1 MSESAIERSGPSL
14 EQILWRAFDRFE
26 ERPALTD
33 AEEFAEHI
41 AAATVMS
48 PATERW
54 TEKFFEG
61 SEKLHRPPADV
72 AGIIVAATSERLH
85 VHEFDLRRLEYVVLE
100 EKEKIVV
107 VSNFGQ
113 FTAPNDD
120 FVTRAIE
127 AAVIPDGGRRDRR
140 GTEPRAYF
148 VRAGGEIAALD
159 VRKVAGALANLAVRQ
174 VSAPAVDRVAKR
186 MLPFAPRRVS
196 LDPGRESRVLRQD
209 RRARETV
216 PPPVLERERSGPPP
230 TAQTA
235 VLVVLPDGTVARP
248 EIGSASRWQEMLSH
262 WAARAATA
270 GATPEPVR
278 SRVTVQ
284 AGVVVRQEA
293 RGLPGQLGER
303 ALRFAPAATLDEDAL
318 QEALARGAL
327 VVPGRAQAARFW
339 IHPEAAFRPDARP
352 LGQGGQGAVSGTLVK
367 SPQLGEV
374 TGDSWADWA
383 LLAGGLAPP
392 MMALRG
398 RSRQPALDQTEAMS
412 LAPLLAQRLRAVR
425 PDEAQIAGARVVAFR
440 DANGNLIRQQPEG
453 AVGLAAV
460 GHERPGGVRRKI
472 ADLAPRTGALPA
484 TALAMLQMALER
496 TASAGGYKLPF
507 LRLGSASDALEA
519 GSAMQLDVSD
529 PRRRSARLAG
539 PISFSEGP
547 SGQVAQLVLSM
558 PFPNQS
564 ELHVGDDLS
573 EALQAYLGGP
583 VQPARAASGGA
594 VFRLRA
600 GQLDS
605 SGEDRALDWSALNSQ
620 ATRRAQDAVITLELP
635 SVQPL
640 VRGASSV
647 SGLPALLQRA
657 LEQRGD
663 WTPGPGAPM
672 PLAIRELAFKGPFED
687 LPADLT
693 AGAPAQAPRRPISPG
708 EEEIVIP
715 LPLWAQM
722 GRRRSSATD
731 QILAS
736 PLAREGYAPPL
747 GAYRL
752 VVPLPYGGPADYTG
766 GAPAGTTGLVQLVG
780 PTRLELVARSAGI
793 AAQRMGGRFLLGT
806 VAIDDRA
813 MAVGRRGGGAILGS
827 GPAPALAAPR
837 FPQMDAGSNLPPLS
851 GALSGSRAMAGA
863 LQSAVRMSDNV
874 DGRLPTGP
882 RSSPAKERLSESA
895 SDARHGGPFYLG
907 WSHSTVSPRSVQNP
921 GGVHLSSLAGSVHP
935 SLPRA
940 LRFRYAGAPL
950 WWSTGGEADSDSTPA
965 ARSMRSGLHAA
976 TLAASIWRSLLVSG
990 QSGGAGDGDAG
1001 PDASADQS
1009 NLGGIDRL
1017 SATSLVAGGA
1027 RDVVATGGAAYV
1039 AMNNSGAAGPVSQS
1053 AVARA
1058 KANFIEMSI
1067 VAAIPPAPPPLESMG
1082 SRSEVAHPRQ
1092 RQEVRAGPRG
1102 HDNGQDEGVSQSE
1115 IEGSVDAIA
1124 QRIYHRV
1131 RRRIENDRERFGG

>member
-100 EKEKIVV
+100 EKENIVV

-127 AAVIPDGGRRDRR
+127 AAVIPDGGRCDRR

-496 TASAGGYKLPF
+496 TASAGGGTPAF

-539 PISFSEGP
+539 PIF
-547 SGQVAQLVLSM
+547 
-558 PFPNQS
+558 
-564 ELHVGDDLS
+564 
-573 EALQAYLGGP
+573 
-583 VQPARAASGGA
+583 
-594 VFRLRA
+594 
-600 GQLDS
+600 
-605 SGEDRALDWSALNSQ
+605 
-620 ATRRAQDAVITLELP
+620 
-635 SVQPL
+635 
-640 VRGASSV
+640 
-647 SGLPALLQRA
+647 
-657 LEQRGD
+657 
-663 WTPGPGAPM
+663 
-672 PLAIRELAFKGPFED
+672 
-687 LPADLT
+687 
-693 AGAPAQAPRRPISPG
+693 
-708 EEEIVIP
+708 
-715 LPLWAQM
+715 
-722 GRRRSSATD
+722 
-731 QILAS
+731 
-736 PLAREGYAPPL
+736 
-747 GAYRL
+747 
-752 VVPLPYGGPADYTG
+752 
-766 GAPAGTTGLVQLVG
+766 
-780 PTRLELVARSAGI
+780 
-793 AAQRMGGRFLLGT
+793 
-806 VAIDDRA
+806 
-813 MAVGRRGGGAILGS
+813 
-827 GPAPALAAPR
+827 
-837 FPQMDAGSNLPPLS
+837 
-851 GALSGSRAMAGA
+851 
-863 LQSAVRMSDNV
+863 
-874 DGRLPTGP
+874 
-882 RSSPAKERLSESA
+882 
-895 SDARHGGPFYLG
+895 
-907 WSHSTVSPRSVQNP
+907 
-921 GGVHLSSLAGSVHP
+921 
-935 SLPRA
+935 
-940 LRFRYAGAPL
+940 
-950 WWSTGGEADSDSTPA
+950 
-965 ARSMRSGLHAA
+965 
-976 TLAASIWRSLLVSG
+976 
-990 QSGGAGDGDAG
+990 
-1001 PDASADQS
+1001 
-1009 NLGGIDRL
+1009 
-1017 SATSLVAGGA
+1017 
-1027 RDVVATGGAAYV
+1027 
-1039 AMNNSGAAGPVSQS
+1039 
-1053 AVARA
+1053 
-1058 KANFIEMSI
+1058 
-1067 VAAIPPAPPPLESMG
+1067 
-1082 SRSEVAHPRQ
+1082 
-1092 RQEVRAGPRG
+1092 
-1102 HDNGQDEGVSQSE
+1102 
-1115 IEGSVDAIA
+1115 
-1124 QRIYHRV
+1124 
-1131 RRRIENDRERFGG
+1131 